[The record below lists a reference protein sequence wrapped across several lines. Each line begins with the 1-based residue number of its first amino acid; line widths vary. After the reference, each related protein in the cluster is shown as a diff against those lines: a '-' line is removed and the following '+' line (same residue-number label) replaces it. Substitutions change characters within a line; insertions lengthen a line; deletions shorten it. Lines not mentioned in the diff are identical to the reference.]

1 MAPATRNYLIVTAS
15 YWGFTLTDGALRM
28 LVLLYFFQL
37 GYSPFTLAF
46 LFLLYELAGIVANLG
61 GGWLATRFGIPRMLM
76 IGQLLQIAGLVM
88 LSALDPAWSA
98 VLAVAW
104 VVAAQGIAGL
114 AKDFTKTA
122 SKSAIKATSAEG
134 ADQLFKWVAWFT
146 GSKNAMK
153 GLGFFVGGLLLQ
165 VLGFRGA
172 LWLMAALIAAIL
184 VMGLLSLPRELG
196 KAKASKSVKE
206 LFAKS
211 RGVNLLAAARIF
223 LFGARD
229 VWFVVGLPVFLYVNG
244 WSFVEVGGFLA
255 AWTIAYGIVQA
266 AAPRLVSRSADG
278 LSREVPGARTWSLV
292 LVAIPVALALAL
304 QLGQCA
310 ATRSR
315 RGDGSGAVRPGVRR
329 QLLAPLLSDPGLC
342 RVGEGGRGR
351 RVLLC
356 GQCQRAP
363 HGHAALGPPLSVGRD
378 DRLSRRLRRDA
389 GAVLAHHPPAAH
401 PRRRASHGRSAGLA
415 CWCLAG
421 QRMPQQ
427 RVQDDRQPE
436 HGRQHPERP
445 LREFAPEGQVLA
457 IVHVECSQHQDI

>member
-1 MAPATRNYLIVTAS
+1 MAPATRNYLLVTAS

-28 LVLLYFFQL
+28 LVLLYFFKL

-46 LFLLYELAGIVANLG
+46 LFVLYELAGIVANLG

-76 IGQLLQIAGLVM
+76 IGQLLQIVGLVM

-98 VLAVAW
+98 MLAVAW

-134 ADQLFKWVAWFT
+134 AGQLFKWVAWFT

-172 LWLMAALIAAIL
+172 LWLMAALIGATL

-244 WSFVEVGGFLA
+244 WSFIQVGGFLTV
-255 AWTIAYGIVQA
+255 WTIAYGAVQA
-266 AAPRLVSRSADG
+266 AAPRLVARSADG
-278 LSREVPGARTWSLV
+278 LSSEVPGARRWSLI
-292 LVAIPVALALAL
+292 LVAIPVGLALAL
-304 QLGQCA
+304 QFI
-310 ATRSR
+310 
-315 RGDGSGAVRPGVRR
+315 DMPRPDLVV
-329 QLLAPLLSDPGLC
+329 A
-342 RVGEGGRGR
+342 
-351 RVLLC
+351 
-356 GQCQRAP
+356 
-363 HGHAALGPPLSVGRD
+363 
-378 DRLSRRLRRDA
+378 
-389 GAVLAHHPPAAH
+389 
-401 PRRRASHGRSAGLA
+401 AGLA
-415 CWCLAG
+415 LFGLAFAVNSSLHSYLILAYAGSEKAAEDVGFYYAANASGRLMGTLLSGLLYHVGGMTGCLVGSAAMLALCWLITLLLPTTVREPVMAG
-421 QRMPQQ
+421 
-427 RVQDDRQPE
+427 
-436 HGRQHPERP
+436 
-445 LREFAPEGQVLA
+445 VLHRGA
-457 IVHVECSQHQDI
+457 GTAS